1 MKLPNEPGDIIE
13 NKEPQSESVVPDAL
27 ERYIRNADDPEA
39 ILATVVGALREFA
52 AVWEEVLSALDPADV
67 AMLTRT
73 VK

>member
-39 ILATVVGALREFA
+39 ILATVVGALREFP